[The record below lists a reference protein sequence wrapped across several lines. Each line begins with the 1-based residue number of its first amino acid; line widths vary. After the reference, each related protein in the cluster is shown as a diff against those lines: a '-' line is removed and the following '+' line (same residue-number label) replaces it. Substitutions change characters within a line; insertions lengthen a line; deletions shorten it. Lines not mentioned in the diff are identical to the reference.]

1 MIENLRT
8 TVKEQGAQVESSA
21 NEIAKLSSQ
30 VEASKEELANKD
42 ADINRARSEADRVKS
57 EMSRLLGEMQAK
69 LAAAEKQQADAL
81 AEAEVLRQENTELKR
96 SVEAA
101 PEAPA
106 ETAPRQRR
114 TRLIETPVELK
125 PTLEASSTG
134 TGVFNKEIAEGAN
147 IDGKVESRGEKVSE
161 SQIEEL
167 RQEIARLK
175 KSETEAERARARN
188 LETVIRILESTGSS
202 EVRDKAHDY
211 IARHIKEGE
220 AAGRNG
226 LSEGSVRGSLS
237 RGVALGIVVSA
248 ALAYYASQQ
257 EAVAGESR
265 YEDEKRATVS
275 PR

>member
-1 MIENLRT
+1 
-8 TVKEQGAQVESSA
+8 
-21 NEIAKLSSQ
+21 
-30 VEASKEELANKD
+30 
-42 ADINRARSEADRVKS
+42 
-57 EMSRLLGEMQAK
+57 
-69 LAAAEKQQADAL
+69 
-81 AEAEVLRQENTELKR
+81 
-96 SVEAA
+96 
-101 PEAPA
+101 
-106 ETAPRQRR
+106 
-114 TRLIETPVELK
+114 LIETPVEIK
-125 PTLEASSTG
+125 PSLEASSNG
-134 TGVFNKEIAEGAN
+134 AGVFNKEIAEGAN

-175 KSETEAERARARN
+175 KSETEAERSRARN
-188 LETVIRILESTGSS
+188 LETVIRILENTGSS

-220 AAGRNG
+220 AAGR
-226 LSEGSVRGSLS
+226 SEGSIRGSLS

-257 EAVAGESR
+257 EALAGDSR